1 MICFA
6 HLSQCTSWL
15 RPGGNDFQSLNLI
28 SRKALSEIVFRHLA
42 QSGAR
47 KWLKISDFDFKFN
60 ANEHRTSEILNI
72 PACIL
77 RMSVKSLEELNLD
90 GFLFRTRMCAIILF
104 RQMTE
109 VQVCVDLGC
118 RNIGVTEKLLNRS
131 NIAA

>member
-1 MICFA
+1 MIRFA

-60 ANEHRTSEILNI
+60 AKLMESILSASDQYIENFSQT
-72 PACIL
+72 PD
-77 RMSVKSLEELNLD
+77 V
-90 GFLFRTRMCAIILF
+90 G
-104 RQMTE
+104 
-109 VQVCVDLGC
+109 
-118 RNIGVTEKLLNRS
+118 
-131 NIAA
+131 